1 MPWEKQF
8 DVEEALERAMHTFW
22 AQGYE
27 ATSMDVLL
35 RRMGINRGSFYAT
48 FRSKRHVLIR
58 ALQRYD
64 ARNRD
69 AVMRGI
75 AEGRSPRKA
84 VSMIFRGLTDGSR
97 FPQGRHGCFL
107 VNAALEMAPK
117 DKEVAR
123 IVRQGFSELEKFFAE
138 LVREA
143 QKTGEVRKGVN
154 AAATGRALMNQLVGL
169 MVLVRSK
176 APQAVLDSVVKQ
188 AEQMMA

>member
-8 DVEEALERAMHTFW
+8 DIDEALERAMHTFW
-22 AQGYE
+22 AQGFE

-35 RRMGINRGSFYAT
+35 KKMGINRGSFYAT
-48 FRSKRHVLIR
+48 FGSKRDVLIR

-64 ARNRD
+64 ARNRA

-75 AEGRSPRKA
+75 ATGRSPRKA
-84 VSMIFRGLTDGSR
+84 VSMIFHALIDGSR

-123 IVRQGFSELEKFFAE
+123 IVRRGFTELENFFAE

-143 QKTGEVRKGVN
+143 QRAGEMRKTVDAGK
-154 AAATGRALMNQLVGL
+154 TGRALMNQLVGL
-169 MVLVRSK
+169 MVQVRAR
-176 APQAVLDSVVKQ
+176 APRAVLNSIVHQ
-188 AEQMMA
+188 AEELMT